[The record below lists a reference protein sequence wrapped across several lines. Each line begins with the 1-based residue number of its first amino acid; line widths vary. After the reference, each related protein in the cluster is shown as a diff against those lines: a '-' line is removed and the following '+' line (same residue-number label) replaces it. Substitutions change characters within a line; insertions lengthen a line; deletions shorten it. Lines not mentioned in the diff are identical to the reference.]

1 MECQKR
7 KKTRKYA
14 SHQMSNKD
22 DVVVWKLRLQ
32 LREGRLPEV
41 ESVRIHSLTIFKR
54 YRSKSP
60 TVVSGSIFKVLP
72 VLSIRELSPGARSNW
87 NLKRLASTWEAKSS
101 KISLRAK
108 VFKPKLY
115 LYLIP
120 VLSFNVLLARPNL
133 NHGRVLYP
141 LTSFWLTNIVW
152 SKILAEVLPSR
163 YINETYLCH
172 QLAFLPRSL
181 G

>member
-1 MECQKR
+1 MECQRR

-32 LREGRLPEV
+32 LREGRLPEE

-101 KISLRAK
+101 KISWERR
-108 VFKPKLY
+108 Y
-115 LYLIP
+115 LNQ
-120 VLSFNVLLARPNL
+120 SFICIWFLCYFSMYFWQD
-133 NHGRVLYP
+133 RVLYP
-141 LTSFWLTNIVW
+141 LTSFWLANIVW

>member
-1 MECQKR
+1 
-7 KKTRKYA
+7 
-14 SHQMSNKD
+14 MSNKD

-32 LREGRLPEV
+32 LREGRLAEV

-101 KISLRAK
+101 KISWERR
-108 VFKPKLY
+108 Y
-115 LYLIP
+115 LNQSFICIWFLCYF
-120 VLSFNVLLARPNL
+120 FNVLLARPNL

-141 LTSFWLTNIVW
+141 LTSFWLANIVW